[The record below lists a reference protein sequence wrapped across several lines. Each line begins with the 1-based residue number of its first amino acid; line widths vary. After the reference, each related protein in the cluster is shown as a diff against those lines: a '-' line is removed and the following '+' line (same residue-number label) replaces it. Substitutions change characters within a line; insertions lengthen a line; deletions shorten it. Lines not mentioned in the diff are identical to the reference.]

1 MNKENYLNKRAQL
14 IAEAENMIDEGRVT
28 EAEAKMKEVEELDTT
43 FENATKAQA
52 NLNALRGNAVITNI
66 SNLSAPVEPVA
77 TLSSMPTAP
86 TAKND
91 KELYNTAFM
100 KTLMGTALNSEEADV
115 FNSVNDKFRNATQTT
130 EQHQVLIP
138 EKIVEG
144 IWKEIGELHPIL
156 ADVAATRV
164 KGDLTFIL
172 EKTEG
177 ADAEWVDENTESTD
191 ADVKFGTLT
200 LTGCELVKSIRV
212 SWKMKKMSMDSFM
225 QYIITHLAE
234 KMAGTLAYGVV
245 RGKGK
250 PGDNDDWKAQPRGI
264 ITALEAE
271 ETTPQ
276 IVSVTGAL
284 TYKNLTKLMGLIKSG
299 YSAGAVIYANNDTI
313 WNELANITDA
323 NGRPLFIPDVTSG
336 GVGRILGKVVKE
348 EDAMNNGEILLSN
361 AVRGYKMNINENI
374 TLYQED
380 HVKARATDYMSY
392 AIVDG
397 DVITTKAFALL
408 KK

>member
-1 MNKENYLNKRAQL
+1 MT
-14 IAEAENMIDEGRVT
+14 EAENLISEGKIK
-28 EAEAKMKEVEELDTT
+28 EAEATMKKIEELDTT
-43 FENATKAQA
+43 FEDSAKAQA
-52 NLNALRGNAVITNI
+52 NLNALRGNAVVTNI
-66 SNLSAPVEPVA
+66 ANKSTHVNPVA
-77 TLSSMPTAP
+77 KLGNTGKDPV
-86 TAKND
+86 AKDD
-91 KELYNTAFM
+91 KELYNVAFM
-100 KTLMGTALNSEEADV
+100 KTLMGTTLNADESDV
-115 FNSVNDKFRNATQTT
+115 FNSVNDKFRNSTQTT

-156 ADVAATRV
+156 GDIAATRV
-164 KGDLTFIL
+164 KGELTFIL
-172 EKTEG
+172 EDTKGT
-177 ADAEWVDENTESTD
+177 DAEWVDENTESTD
-191 ADVKFGTLT
+191 SDVKFGTLT

-250 PGDNDDWKAQPRGI
+250 PGDGDDWKAQPRGI

-271 ETTPQ
+271 SSTPQ
-276 IVSVTGAL
+276 IISATGSF
-284 TYKNLTKLMGLIKSG
+284 TYQNLTKLMSSIKSG
-299 YSAGAVIYANNDTI
+299 YSTGAVIYANNDTI

-323 NGRPLFIPDVTSG
+323 NGRPLFVLDVTSG

-348 EDAMNNGEILLSN
+348 EDAMKNGEILLSN
-361 AVRGYKMNINENI
+361 VARGYKMNINENI
-374 TLYQED
+374 TLYQDD

-397 DVITTKAFALL
+397 DVLTTKAFALL